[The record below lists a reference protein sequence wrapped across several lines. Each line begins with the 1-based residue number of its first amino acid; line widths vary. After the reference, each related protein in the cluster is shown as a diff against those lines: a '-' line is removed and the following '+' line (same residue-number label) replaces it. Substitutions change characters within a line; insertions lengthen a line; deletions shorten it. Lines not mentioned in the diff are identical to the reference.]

1 MDTNKRIER
10 IKEQIRNKDLII
22 KNRQIEIAELE
33 KEMLDLYEELDHAK
47 KELANES

>member
-10 IKEQIRNKDLII
+10 IKEEIRNKDIII
-22 KNRQIEIAELE
+22 KNRQIEIAEHE
-33 KEMLDLYEELDHAK
+33 KEMLDLYEKLDDAK